1 MTTDRGEPVPPAGHI
16 EFPSKV
22 ETPFAICF
30 TTPRPGPGLPRL
42 CKTHVPNPS
51 KTPCCVRNKNL
62 TFEAES
68 ARYPLAESSR
78 GWASASGTPLCQRS
92 PARRR
97 GSVRCGRPDP
107 AAGPAGSRATPW
119 LARRCRNALSLG
131 TGGGYLSVFVSHT
144 SLSLS
149 LSLSLFHSLN
159 QALAL
164 SLFLSSSLSLP
175 PFPLSGLHGESNWGA
190 LGFARPQTRAT
201 DPSPTRTGSKPLS
214 ASCGAREQPPLR
226 LPGPRRGP
234 SGRSARASP
243 RGGEFPTE
251 PRPRFRW
258 NPLYRAL
265 TTRLS

>member
-1 MTTDRGEPVPPAGHI
+1 MTTDRGEPVPPAGHL

-51 KTPCCVRNKNL
+51 KTPCCVRNKRL

-149 LSLSLFHSLN
+149 LSLSLSFT
-159 QALAL
+159 L
-164 SLFLSSSLSLP
+164 SIRLSLSLSFSLP
-175 PFPLSGLHGESNWGA
+175 LSLSLLSLSQACTASRIGAPSGSRALRLGPRIRVRLGQARNPFPRHAGPGNHRPCDSPALAAGLRAGRHG
-190 LGFARPQTRAT
+190 P
-201 DPSPTRTGSKPLS
+201 
-214 ASCGAREQPPLR
+214 AREGENSQRNRGLGSVGTLSLGLSPP
-226 LPGPRRGP
+226 G
-234 SGRSARASP
+234 
-243 RGGEFPTE
+243 
-251 PRPRFRW
+251 
-258 NPLYRAL
+258 
-265 TTRLS
+265 